1 VTFAQSLD
9 DRIAQSSNK
18 QHIAH
23 ACDMLTA
30 TTTTKGQ
37 TMTGYLITNL
47 ILNLSFFTILGT
59 IWTRDEGTSK

>member
-1 VTFAQSLD
+1 
-9 DRIAQSSNK
+9 
-18 QHIAH
+18 
-23 ACDMLTA
+23 MLTA